1 MSIECENKNLRVISI
16 IPGTTVDGPG
26 LRTSIYFSGCKHKCP
41 HCHNPETW
49 DFNAGKDWKIND
61 IMEVVKKNDF
71 DVTFSG
77 GDPLYQDL
85 TALST
90 LAKKIH
96 SLGKTIWLYTG
107 FVIED
112 LSENIK
118 YKDILSNVDVVVDG
132 PFIIAKK
139 NIDILFRG
147 STNQRILQKN
157 ISGKWEIWKKYN
169 DVILS

>member
-1 MSIECENKNLRVISI
+1 MSIECKNLRVISI

-61 IMEVVKKNDF
+61 IMEV
-71 DVTFSG
+71 
-77 GDPLYQDL
+77 
-85 TALST
+85 
-90 LAKKIH
+90 
-96 SLGKTIWLYTG
+96 
-107 FVIED
+107 VIED